1 MKQLWLRGIFWM
13 AVLFS
18 ITAML
23 IMMANGHYSWYH
35 YIFIMLLLPGLMV
48 IISCLIL
55 TRPGSITGQD
65 LIELLKYMVK
75 LIYDSSLKFLNR
87 KQQ

>member
-13 AVLFS
+13 AVMFG

-23 IMMANGHYSWYH
+23 TMMASGHYSWYH
-35 YIFIMLLLPGLMV
+35 YIFIMLLLPGLLV

-55 TRPGSITGQD
+55 TQPGSITGRD
-65 LIELLKYMVK
+65 LNELLKYFSK
-75 LIYDSSLKFLNR
+75 LIYDSILKFLKR
-87 KQQ
+87 GKQ